1 LESSLEPPTP
11 PAEAASPSQPTATT
25 TPTRGSRLLREIVET
40 ALLTAII
47 FLLVNAATGR
57 FQIDGSSM
65 EPNLHHAER
74 VIVDKVSYLLGQP
87 QRGDIVVFAL
97 EGQPK
102 DYIKRVIGLPGETIE
117 MSGGSIYIGGQLL
130 EEPYVLPSPGGGF
143 PARKLGEGEYFVLGD
158 NRGNSSDSRSFG
170 PIRLSNVVGRA
181 WIIYWPP
188 TDWAIVPH
196 HTYAAGNSP

>member
-1 LESSLEPPTP
+1 MEFPVETPAP
-11 PAEAASPSQPTATT
+11 PADSPAEQPPVQA
-25 TPTRGSRLLREIVET
+25 PSRRAHLVREIVET

-57 FQIDGSSM
+57 FKIDGSSM
-65 EPNLHHAER
+65 EPNLHNDEY
-74 VIVDKVSYLLGQP
+74 VIVDKVTYLFGKP
-87 QRGDIVVFAL
+87 QRGDVVVFYL

-117 MSGGSIYIGGQLL
+117 VSNGTVYVDGRPLD
-130 EEPYVLPSPGGGF
+130 EPYLTPSSVTYPQ
-143 PARKLGEGEYFVLGD
+143 RQLGEDEYFVLGD

-181 WIIYWPP
+181 WIVYWPP

-196 HTYAAGNSP
+196 HTYAASNAP

>member
-1 LESSLEPPTP
+1 VV
-11 PAEAASPSQPTATT
+11 
-25 TPTRGSRLLREIVET
+25 REIVET

-57 FQIDGSSM
+57 FKIDGSSM
-65 EPNLHHAER
+65 EPNLHNDEY
-74 VIVDKVSYLLGQP
+74 VIVDKVTYLFGKP
-87 QRGDIVVFAL
+87 QRGDVVVFYL

-117 MSGGSIYIGGQLL
+117 VSNGTVLVDGRPLD
-130 EEPYVLPSPGGGF
+130 EPYLTPSNVTYPQ
-143 PARKLGEGEYFVLGD
+143 RQLGEDEYFVLGD

-170 PIRLSNVVGRA
+170 PIHLSNVVGRA
-181 WIIYWPP
+181 WIVYWPP

-196 HTYAAGNSP
+196 HTYAAANAP